1 MSARERG
8 KPAANSRIRVY
19 LGDAALTEPLAD
31 KAVAELVEGEAG
43 SVDLEVVRLPDDSV
57 HRVESALRQVGMFSP
72 GRCVFLRGSLE
83 ETDDLEF
90 LFAFLSKGIAAESA
104 LVIAAPKIDG
114 RSRLFRWLT
123 ENAAVEDLRFERK
136 SDGSRT
142 FDPQEIEDFVRLRV
156 AAAGCRAVDE
166 RAVVAIA
173 ERAGSDLG
181 ELGNEIDRICLTLAE
196 GAKLTESHVAAA
208 MRDMGAAWVFGFT
221 DALFERRA
229 ADALRVVSELLE
241 QGDPPIRIV
250 ATVASRV
257 AEILAA
263 AEYARTEGI
272 STIPSHSGTF
282 VKSVYPTLSAA
293 AKRRFNRPYAAYHAF
308 RQGQQRGVKALRT
321 MHRRLLDLDI
331 ALKSGGGEARHLFS
345 AFVTSTCAPRS

>member
-1 MSARERG
+1 
-8 KPAANSRIRVY
+8 
-19 LGDAALTEPLAD
+19 
-31 KAVAELVEGEAG
+31 
-43 SVDLEVVRLPDDSV
+43 
-57 HRVESALRQVGMFSP
+57 
-72 GRCVFLRGSLE
+72 
-83 ETDDLEF
+83 
-90 LFAFLSKGIAAESA
+90 LS
-104 LVIAAPKIDG
+104 
-114 RSRLFRWLT
+114 
-123 ENAAVEDLRFERK
+123 ENATVEDLRFERK

-142 FDPQEIEDFVRLRV
+142 FDPQEIEEFVRLRV

-181 ELGNEIDRICLTLAE
+181 ELGNEIDRVCLALPE
-196 GAKLTESHVAAA
+196 GSKLTDSHVEAT
-208 MRDMGAAWVFGFT
+208 MRDMGAAWVFSFT
-221 DALFERRA
+221 NALFERRA
-229 ADALRVVSELLE
+229 SDAMRVVYELLA

-263 AEYARTEGI
+263 AEFAHTEGI
-272 STIPSHSGTF
+272 PTIPSHSGTF

-293 AKRRFNRPYAAYHAF
+293 AKRRFNRPYHAYHAF
-308 RQGQQRGVKALRT
+308 RQGQQRGVKALRA

-345 AFVTSTCAPRS
+345 AFVTATCVLRA